1 MQSVC
6 VCVCVCVCVFV
17 CVCVCVLFVCLL
29 TVCVL
34 LRQRERARGIFE
46 TVFVGER
53 LLALKV
59 TAPRAMLTTR
69 LAYGL

>member
-1 MQSVC
+1 MPEHVQRERERERERERKRERERE
-6 VCVCVCVCVFV
+6 
-17 CVCVCVLFVCLL
+17 
-29 TVCVL
+29 TE
-34 LRQRERARGIFE
+34 RERARGIE
-46 TVFVGER
+46 VFVGER